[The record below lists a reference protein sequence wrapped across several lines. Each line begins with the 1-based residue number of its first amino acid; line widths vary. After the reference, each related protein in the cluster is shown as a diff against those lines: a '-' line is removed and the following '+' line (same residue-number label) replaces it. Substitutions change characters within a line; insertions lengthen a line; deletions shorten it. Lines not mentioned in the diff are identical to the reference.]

1 VKHVIITADDYAM
14 DAGVDSA
21 VAALGEQGAIS
32 AASAMVLSPSWPEA
46 GQRLADCGIDR
57 GLHLD
62 FTSAFAAP
70 FSGSRSLGRL
80 IGAAFLGRLDRS
92 DVRERIERQL
102 DQFEAV
108 MKARPDFV
116 DGHQH
121 VHQLPLVREVL
132 LAALKARY
140 GALISQIGLRL
151 CLTQR
156 WRGIKAAVVAATG
169 ARPFARLLRASGHPA
184 NTDFAG
190 VYGFS
195 AQADLPALWRN
206 WLSGLT
212 GDRPLIMCH
221 VASDSAPAAA
231 PDRIRAARIH
241 EWQWLGSAAFRD
253 LCTELRIKSQPWGQA
268 GNANAE

>member
-1 VKHVIITADDYAM
+1 MKHVIITADDYAM

-21 VAALGEQGAIS
+21 VLALANQGAIS
-32 AASAMVLSPSWPEA
+32 AASAMVLAPSWPQA
-46 GQRLADCGIDR
+46 GRRLGDCPVDR

-62 FTSAFAAP
+62 LTSTFAP
-70 FSGSRSLGRL
+70 SLSGSRSLGRL

-92 DVRERIERQL
+92 DVRVRIERQL
-102 DQFEAV
+102 DAYEAV

-121 VHQLPLVREVL
+121 VHQLPLVREAL

-140 GALISQIGLRL
+140 GALTSQIGMRL
-151 CLTQR
+151 CLARR
-156 WRGIKAAVVAATG
+156 WRGIKALVVAASG
-169 ARPFARLLRASGHPA
+169 GKGFARLVRGSLHPA

-195 AQADLPALWRN
+195 PRADLTSLWRN
-206 WLSGLT
+206 WLTGLA

-221 VASDSAPAAA
+221 VASAEAPSAGADP
-231 PDRIRAARIH
+231 IRAARIH
-241 EWQWLGSAAFRD
+241 EWRWLGSAAFRD
-253 LCTELRIKSQPWGQA
+253 LCTELSIKSHSWGP
-268 GNANAE
+268 